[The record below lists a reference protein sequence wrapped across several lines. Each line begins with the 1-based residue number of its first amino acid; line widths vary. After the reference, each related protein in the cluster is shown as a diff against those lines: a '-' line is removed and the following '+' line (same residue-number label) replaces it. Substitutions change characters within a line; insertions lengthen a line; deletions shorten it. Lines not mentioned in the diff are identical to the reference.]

1 MQGAVEQNYGMI
13 QVAARSH
20 KDDDNREEAAN
31 YLDQQGK
38 KLNSVALSQ
47 LATRFRMGDDPFAK
61 VKGMIQ
67 EMIERLVNEAA
78 EEASHKAWCDEETA
92 ESKKSRE
99 KHQGRVDV
107 LSGRISKAE
116 AAIAKLTQD
125 VTALQKEV
133 AEMNAGEAEATE
145 QRNAENTEYE
155 ANIKDYAEAG
165 EALSKAIEVL
175 SEYYGGAA

>member
-1 MQGAVEQNYGMI
+1 MI
-13 QVAARSH
+13 
-20 KDDDNREEAAN
+20 E
-31 YLDQQGK
+31 
-38 KLNSVALSQ
+38 
-47 LATRFRMGDDPFAK
+47 
-61 VKGMIQ
+61 

-107 LSGRISKAE
+107 LSGRMAKAE

-125 VTALQKEV
+125 VAALQKEV

-145 QRNAENTEYE
+145 QRKAEHETYVEDLAANTA
-155 ANIKDYAEAG
+155 ANDLLEFAKNRR
-165 EALSKAIEVL
+165 
-175 SEYYGGAA
+175 